1 VFYYPDV
8 VVGCLAS
15 YHEPYYTETPLLVAE
30 VLFDSTN
37 AVDERAKRL
46 AYQAIETLREY
57 VSWINIAGGAPVPA

>member
-8 VVGCLAS
+8 VGGCLAS
-15 YHEPYYTETPLLVAE
+15 YHEPYHTETPLLIAE

-37 AVDERAKRL
+37 GVDERAKRL

-57 VSWINIAGGAPVPA
+57 VILDQHR